1 MIHHTIKNDVLT
13 IIIPKTMSKYS
24 KEVQDYLRTIIL
36 SDVYFKEAKI
46 KKV

>member
-1 MIHHTIKNDVLT
+1 MITHKIKDGVLT
-13 IIIPKTMSKYS
+13 LTIPRTMSKYS
-24 KEVQDYLRTIIL
+24 KEVQDYLRSLIF

>member
-1 MIHHTIKNDVLT
+1 MISHKIKDGVLT
-13 IIIPKTMSKYS
+13 LIIPKTMSKYS
-24 KEVQDYLRTIIL
+24 KEVQDYLRSLIF

>member
-1 MIHHTIKNDVLT
+1 MISHKIKDGVLT
-13 IIIPKTMSKYS
+13 LTIPKTMSKYS
-24 KEVQDYLRTIIL
+24 KEVQDYLRSLIL

>member
-1 MIHHTIKNDVLT
+1 MIKHTIKNGVLT
-13 IIIPKTMSKYS
+13 LIIPRTMSKYS
-24 KEVQDYLRTIIL
+24 KEVQDYLRSIIL

>member
-1 MIHHTIKNDVLT
+1 MITHKIKDGVLT
-13 IIIPKTMSKYS
+13 LAIPKTKSIYS
-24 KEVQDYLRTIIL
+24 KEVQDYLRALIL

>member
-1 MIHHTIKNDVLT
+1 MISHKIKDGVLT
-13 IIIPKTMSKYS
+13 LIVPRTMSKYS
-24 KEVQDYLRTIIL
+24 KEVQDYLRSLIL

>member
-1 MIHHTIKNDVLT
+1 MITHKIKDGVLT
-13 IIIPKTMSKYS
+13 LTIPRTMSKYS
-24 KEVQDYLRTIIL
+24 KEVQDYLRALIL

>member
-1 MIHHTIKNDVLT
+1 MISHKIKDGVLT
-13 IIIPKTMSKYS
+13 LTIPRTLSKYS
-24 KEVQDYLRTIIL
+24 KEVQDYLRSIIL